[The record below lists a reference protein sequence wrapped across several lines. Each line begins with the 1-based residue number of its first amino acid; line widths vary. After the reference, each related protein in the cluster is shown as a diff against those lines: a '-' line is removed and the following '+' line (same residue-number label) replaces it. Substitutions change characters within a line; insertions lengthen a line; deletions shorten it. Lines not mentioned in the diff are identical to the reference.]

1 MSAIERGVETM
12 LDERTNFVFAEFVVE
27 GFRVVALIV
36 EISSVVR
43 MSRLAK
49 ATTVEIKQ
57 REII

>member
-1 MSAIERGVETM
+1 M

-49 ATTVEIKQ
+49 ATTEEIKQ